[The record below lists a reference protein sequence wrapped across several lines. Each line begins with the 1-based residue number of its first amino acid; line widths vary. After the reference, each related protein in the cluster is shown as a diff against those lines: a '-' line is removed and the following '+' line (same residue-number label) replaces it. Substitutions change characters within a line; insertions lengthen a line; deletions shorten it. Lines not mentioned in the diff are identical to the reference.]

1 MVISIWLWPIP
12 IPWRSLR
19 DTVQKPWRF
28 VIKMRWHGGRKVNPH
43 TRRQL
48 STNIC
53 SSARWFELSHLKN
66 CPSMSGRIKVWR
78 SLQVELFPIISMS
91 LVPVGIMQAQ
101 MRAEKKNLRPVL
113 FGVAHVLQLL
123 GCPNFIQTSA
133 ESCGVLWGW
142 IMLNRPG
149 QVCCPAKWP
158 NGWRDLFPKHKSL
171 KPQP

>member
-12 IPWRSLR
+12 IPWRFLR

-28 VIKMRWHGGRKVNPH
+28 GIKMRWTEG
-43 TRRQL
+43 Q
-48 STNIC
+48 STHPKATFHEHMFIC
-53 SSARWFELSHLKN
+53 SVIWIVPPKKLSIYV
-66 CPSMSGRIKVWR
+66 RIKVWR

-123 GCPNFIQTSA
+123 GCPNFIQTSQKA
-133 ESCGVLWGW
+133 VESRGVVESCW
-142 IMLNRPG
+142 IG
-149 QVCCPAKWP
+149 QDGCAARRSGRTDDEICFQ
-158 NGWRDLFPKHKSL
+158 NT
-171 KPQP
+171 KP